1 MNNGTIITTFDMSIS
16 RPLETFQNAQQFL
29 DRAQTTLVAKE
40 AINSLLL
47 GTCLQLV
54 RHPERLTDTPYF
66 ATIGKGV
73 LVDLAAMITP
83 PYNLVLASD
92 LFDAKPAL
100 EIIADDLIEKDWEV
114 RGVTATKSLAL
125 SFAELW
131 TGKTGS
137 GYALE
142 MALRVYECRAV
153 IPPASIPGELHQAT
167 LDELEMVTQW
177 TFAFMEETFPHQ
189 VLEPQA
195 IQALVR
201 SRVEDGEIFLWH
213 HDLPVS
219 MAASTR
225 PTMNGISINYV
236 YTPDQYRHNGYAS
249 ACVADLTQTLFSSGY
264 KFCSLNTDLANPTSN
279 SIYKKIGYNPIQDM
293 ISYLFEY
300 KPLLT

>member
-1 MNNGTIITTFDMSIS
+1 MNTS
-16 RPLETFQNAQQFL
+16 RPLETFQNAQKFL
-29 DRAQTTLVAKE
+29 ARAQTTLVAKE

-47 GTCLQLV
+47 GTCLQLIQ
-54 RHPERLTDTPYF
+54 HPERITAAPYF
-66 ATIGKGV
+66 ATVGKGV

-92 LFDAKPAL
+92 VFNVEPSL
-100 EIIADDLIEKDWEV
+100 EILADDLIENEWQV
-114 RGVTATKSLAL
+114 RGVTATKSLAR

-131 TGKTGS
+131 SGKTSG

-142 MALRVYECRAV
+142 MAIRVYECRAV
-153 IPPASIPGELHQAT
+153 IPSASIPGELYQAT

-189 VLEPQA
+189 LLEPQI

-201 SRVEDGEIFLWH
+201 NRVKDGEIFLWN
-213 HDLPVS
+213 HDLPVC
-219 MAASTR
+219 MAAKTR

-236 YTPDQYRHNGYAS
+236 FTPNQYRHNGYAT
-249 ACVADLTQTLFSSGY
+249 ACVAKITQTLLSSGY

-293 ISYLFEY
+293 NSYLFDY
-300 KPLLT
+300 KPLIT